1 MSGYQALILS
11 GELVKL
17 LFVFSLGACVGSLT
31 NVLVYRMPR
40 GLSVITPPS
49 RCPKCRTRL
58 GWREN
63 IPIIGW
69 IALRGRCRHC
79 GVAISIEYPL
89 VELIGALLFALPF
102 ALWFTLPQ
110 LALVGF
116 ETRWLGVDWAS
127 LAPEWASAGR
137 GLIHMW
143 PVMLV
148 HLTLLGCLLGATIID
163 ARTFMIPLVLTWIP
177 ASSAVVIY
185 PLTAAWHAQV
195 MGGRSWRFADGWTW
209 AIATPGADQW
219 NWIGGSIGAVLGL
232 GGSLLLLRLGL
243 IRRSFHDY
251 DAWER
256 RALIEQGIDP
266 DAQEAETDADADA
279 RGQGGWRWI
288 WAIVIVLA
296 CAVGGGLAAPSFGW
310 IPAAGVG
317 LGLLIGPMPAGVL
330 WRFGETSERG
340 TNEEDNE
347 SPASMW
353 LAYPHARR
361 ETLRELAFLGLPAL
375 LGLAGWVLIPNLIAG
390 QPTETPQAAPLWL
403 VVLSGVCLGYLV
415 GGGVVWAVRILGT
428 LAFGREAMGMGDV
441 HLMAGVGACLG
452 WIDPVLAF
460 FLAAFVA
467 LYLVLVGTIAAGQ
480 GRRAMPFGPA
490 LAAATVLV
498 LLGKPWIEAGL
509 NAWLGRSAPETM
521 IDLP

>member
-17 LFVFSLGACVGSLT
+17 LFVFSFGACVGSLT

-40 GLSVITPPS
+40 GLSVVTPPS

-63 IPIIGW
+63 VPIIGW

-79 GVAISIEYPL
+79 GVRISIEYPL

-110 LALVGF
+110 LAIAGF
-116 ETRWLGVDWAS
+116 ETRWLGVDWAA
-127 LAPEWASAGR
+127 LAPEWAGAGR
-137 GLIHMW
+137 GLVHMW

-148 HLTLLGCLLGATIID
+148 QLVLLGCLLGATIID

-177 ASSAVVIY
+177 AASAGVIY
-185 PLTAAWHAQV
+185 PLTAFWHARA
-195 MGGRSWRFADGWTW
+195 MGDRPWRFADGWTW
-209 AIATPGADQW
+209 AIATPAPEQW
-219 NWIGGSIGAVLGL
+219 NWICGSIGGVLGL
-232 GGSLLLLRLGL
+232 GISLLLLRLGL

-251 DAWER
+251 EQWER
-256 RALIEQGIDP
+256 QALIDQGIDP
-266 DAQEAETDADADA
+266 DAQESEDESQAVST
-279 RGQGGWRWI
+279 QGGWRWV

-296 CAVGGGLAAPSFGW
+296 CGIVGGVAGSSLGW
-310 IPAAGVG
+310 IPAGGVAAGLVV
-317 LGLLIGPMPAGVL
+317 GPMLAATL
-330 WRFGETSERG
+330 WRIGRTPERADDASE
-340 TNEEDNE
+340 E
-347 SPASMW
+347 SPAAMW

-361 ETLRELAFLGLPAL
+361 ETLRELSFLGMPAL
-375 LGLAGWVLIPNLIAG
+375 LGFVGWTVVGGALGG
-390 QPTETPQAAPLWL
+390 QSTESPHGAPLWL
-403 VVLSGVCLGYLV
+403 VVFSGVCLGYLV
-415 GGGVVWAVRILGT
+415 GGGIVWAVRILGT

-490 LAAATVLV
+490 LAVATVLV
-498 LLGKPWIEAGL
+498 MLGKPWIEAGL
-509 NAWLGRSAPETM
+509 NAWLGKTSPETM